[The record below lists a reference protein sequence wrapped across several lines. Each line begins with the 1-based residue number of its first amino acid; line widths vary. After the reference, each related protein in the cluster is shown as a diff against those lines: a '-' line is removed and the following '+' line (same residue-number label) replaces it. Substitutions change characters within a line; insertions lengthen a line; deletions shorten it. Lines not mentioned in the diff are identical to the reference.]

1 MCYDKDKIKGA
12 DTMILKKPYAFLIR
26 HFRWIH
32 LLLLVPMAYLIHR
45 SFRIVSFFRTYVSN
59 NYTTSII
66 NIAAE
71 HISFFMYLAVL
82 FIILSVLAIYYLMR
96 QKKKSTK
103 LYFFILLYYIFLFVL
118 IGLTYSIL
126 SSMEHN
132 LITAQTARAYR
143 DISVVLC
150 LPQYFFFL
158 YTLIRG
164 IGFDIKKFNFA
175 GDLKDL
181 EITDI
186 DSEEFEFHVN
196 VEGYKIERTARR
208 FVREMT
214 YYVKENT
221 FVFSCIAAVFVIFI
235 GTLLYLHYG
244 VYNKTYRTTD
254 KMTHNSFTLQVAD
267 SMVSN
272 LSYNGNMITEG
283 KYYLVL
289 KLLIENKTNRDYDLD
304 YTNFRLVLNNKNIYP
319 LLDRGEHFVDFG
331 KPYLGEKIKKQ
342 SKEYYTLSYEIDASD
357 LTNEYTIKILESIDF
372 KVGEIA
378 AKYKLIK
385 LNPPKIDKVE
395 DVDTLEIG
403 KIINLKQTNLDY
415 STFQLNGYQFV
426 GSYMYDYEYCK
437 TENNCRTLK
446 DNITPNVSGTIEKT
460 TLLVL
465 NNNFHLDPES
475 DYFDALRTDAKFASQ
490 FLALRTT
497 KNGETKLTSM
507 YNRTTSFM
515 KNVFVFEIRQE
526 VLEAE
531 QVELLLTVR
540 DKRYIYRL
548 K

>member
-1 MCYDKDKIKGA
+1 M
-12 DTMILKKPYAFLIR
+12 
-26 HFRWIH
+26 IH
-32 LLLLVPMAYLIHR
+32 LLLLLPMGYLIHR
-45 SFRIVSFFRTYVSN
+45 SFRVVAFFREYVRN
-59 NYTTSII
+59 NYSTSLLT
-66 NIAAE
+66 IAAE
-71 HISFFMYLAVL
+71 HINFFMYFAVL
-82 FIILSVLAIYYLMR
+82 VIILSILAIYYLMR

-103 LYFFILLYYIFLFVL
+103 LYFFLLLYYLFFFVL
-118 IGLTYSIL
+118 IGFTYSVL
-126 SSMEHN
+126 SNMEHN

-158 YTLIRG
+158 YTFVRG

-175 GDLKDL
+175 GDLKEL

-186 DSEEFEFHVN
+186 DSEEFEFRVN

-214 YYVKENT
+214 YYIKENT
-221 FVFSCIAAVFVIFI
+221 FVFSCIAAVVVIFI
-235 GTLLYLHYG
+235 GTLFYLHYG

-254 KMTHNSFTLQVAD
+254 KMTHHFFTLEVTD
-267 SMVSN
+267 SMVTN
-272 LSYNGNMITEG
+272 LSYNGNVITDG

-289 KLLIENKTNRDYDLD
+289 KLLIENKSNKDYELD

-331 KPYLGEKIKKQ
+331 KPYLGEKIKRQ
-342 SKEYYTLSYEIDASD
+342 SKEAYTLAYEIDAAD

-372 KVGEIA
+372 KVGDIA
-378 AKYKLIK
+378 AKYKFIK

-395 DVDTLEIG
+395 DMDVLDIG

-415 STFQLNGYQFV
+415 STFQLHNYQFV
-426 GSYMYDYEYCK
+426 GNYTYDYEYCK

-446 DNITPNVSGTIEKT
+446 DSITPNVSGTIEKT

-465 NNNFHLDPES
+465 HHDFHLDEES
-475 DYFDALRTDAKFASQ
+475 DYWNAMKTSAKFSNQ
-490 FLALRTT
+490 FLSIRTLN
-497 KNGETKLTSM
+497 NGETQLISM
-507 YNRTTSFM
+507 YNRTTPFM
-515 KNVFVFEIRQE
+515 NNVFVFEIRKE
-526 VLEAE
+526 ILEAE
-531 QVELLLTVR
+531 QIELLLTVR

>member
-1 MCYDKDKIKGA
+1 
-12 DTMILKKPYAFLIR
+12 MILKKPYAFLIR
-26 HFRWIH
+26 HFKIIH
-32 LLLLVPMAYLIHR
+32 LLLLVPMGYLIHR
-45 SFRIVSFFRTYVSN
+45 SFRVVSFFRTYVQN

-71 HISFFMYLAVL
+71 HISFFMYLSVL
-82 FIILSVLAIYYLMR
+82 LVILSVLAIYYLMR

-103 LYFFILLYYIFLFVL
+103 LYFFILLYYIFFFVL
-118 IGLTYSIL
+118 IGLTYSVL

-196 VEGYKIERTARR
+196 IEGYKIERTARR

-214 YYVKENT
+214 YYIRENT
-221 FVFSCIAAVFVIFI
+221 FVFGCIIAVFVIFI
-235 GTLLYLHYG
+235 GTVFYLHYG
-244 VYNKTYRTTD
+244 VYNKTYHTSD
-254 KMTHNSFTLQVAD
+254 KMTHNFFTLQVAD
-267 SMVSN
+267 SMVTN
-272 LSYNGNMITEG
+272 LSYNGNVIADG

-289 KLLIENKTNRDYDLD
+289 KLLIENRTTKDYDLD
-304 YTNFRLVLNNKNIYP
+304 YTNFRLVLNNQNIYP

-331 KPYLGEKIKKQ
+331 KPYIGEKIKKQ
-342 SKEYYTLSYEIDASD
+342 SKEYYTLAYEIDSSL
-357 LTNEYTIKILESIDF
+357 LTNEYTIKILESVDF

-378 AKYKLIK
+378 AKYKILK
-385 LNPPKIDKVE
+385 LNPPKIDIVK

-415 STFQLNGYQFV
+415 STFQLNNYQFV
-426 GSYMYDYEYCK
+426 GNYTYDYEYCK
-437 TENNCRTLK
+437 TENNCRRLK
-446 DNITPNVSGTIEKT
+446 DSITPNVSGTIEKT

-465 NNNFHLDPES
+465 NNDFELDKTS
-475 DYFDALRTDAKFASQ
+475 DYWDSMKTNTKFASQ
-490 FLALRTT
+490 FLSLRYT
-497 KNGETKLTSM
+497 KNGKSHLASM
-507 YNRTTSFM
+507 YNRTTPFM
-515 KNVFVFEIRQE
+515 DHVFVFEIRQE
-526 VLEAE
+526 VLDAE
-531 QVELLLTVR
+531 QIDLLLTIR

>member
-1 MCYDKDKIKGA
+1 
-12 DTMILKKPYAFLIR
+12 MILKKPYAFLIR
-26 HFRWIH
+26 HFRIIH
-32 LLLLVPMAYLIHR
+32 LLLLAPMAYLIHR
-45 SFRIVSFFRTYVSN
+45 SFRIVSFFRTYVQN

-71 HISFFMYLAVL
+71 HINFFMYLAVL
-82 FIILSVLAIYYLMR
+82 FIILSVLSIYYLMR

-103 LYFFILLYYIFLFVL
+103 LYFFVLLYYIFLFVL
-118 IGLTYSIL
+118 IGLTYSVL

-150 LPQYFFFL
+150 LPQYFFFA
-158 YTLIRG
+158 YTFIRG

-175 GDLKDL
+175 NDLKDL

-186 DSEEFEFHVN
+186 DSEEFEFKVN

-214 YYVKENT
+214 YYIKENT
-221 FVFSCIAAVFVIFI
+221 FVFSCIFAVFVIFI
-235 GTLLYLHYG
+235 GTLFYLHYG

-254 KMTHNSFTLQVAD
+254 KMTHNFFTIQVVD
-267 SMVSN
+267 SMVTN
-272 LSYNGNMITEG
+272 LDYNGNVITDG

-289 KLLIENKTNRDYDLD
+289 KMLIENKSNKNYELD

-331 KPYLGEKIKKQ
+331 KPYTGEKIAKQ
-342 SKEYYTLSYEIDASD
+342 SKEYYTLSYEVDAAD
-357 LTNEYTIKILESIDF
+357 LTNEYIIKILESIDF

-378 AKYKLIK
+378 AKYKIIK
-385 LNPPKIDKVE
+385 LNPPKIDKVLE
-395 DVDTLEIG
+395 KDTYDIG
-403 KIINLKQTNLDY
+403 KIINLKETNLGY
-415 STFQLNGYQFV
+415 STFQLNNYSFQ
-426 GSYMYDYEYCK
+426 GSYTYDYEYCK
-437 TENNCRTLK
+437 RENDCRRLK
-446 DNITPNVSGTIEKT
+446 DSITPNVSGTIEKT
-460 TLLVL
+460 ILLVL
-465 NNNFHLDPES
+465 NNEYSLDPTS
-475 DYFDALRTDAKFASQ
+475 DYLNAMKFDTKFASQ
-490 FLALRTT
+490 FLSLRYT
-497 KNGETKLTSM
+497 KNGQSQIASV

-526 VLEAE
+526 IAEADH
-531 QVELLLTVR
+531 VELLLTVR